1 MALAHPIHP
10 KSAFAQELRE
20 ERAKGISQG
29 ITQGITQGLTQ
40 GAQQKQL
47 EVIERMLSKGSTW
60 DFITDVTGMN
70 KQEFDTLRSN

>member
-40 GAQQKQL
+40 GTKQTKL
-47 EVIERMLSKGSTW
+47 DVIERMLANGFAW
-60 DFITDVTGMN
+60 DIIHKVTGIE
-70 KQEFDTLRSN
+70 QREYETLRKK